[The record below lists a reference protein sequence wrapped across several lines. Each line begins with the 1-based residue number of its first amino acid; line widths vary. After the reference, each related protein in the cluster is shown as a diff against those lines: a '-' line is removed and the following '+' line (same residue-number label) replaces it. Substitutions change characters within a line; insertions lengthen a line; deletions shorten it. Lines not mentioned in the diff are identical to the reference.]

1 MKKIKNF
8 VIGGIENKVVN
19 LVIIS
24 ILIITILFMGV
35 AQVSLNKLRTLVSES
50 GAKQREA
57 ITGMTAGL
65 MEDVAEVS
73 LTRTTELESYIADQV
88 FTDLAQRVNLLK
100 DYAEMLLT
108 DPSANAMAPYER
120 PDAAKNG
127 EITAQLILAD
137 SLGGNISSELA
148 VKLGAVANMSEFMS
162 TLYKADEQT
171 NSCFIALPEGTFLVV
186 DDRSAT
192 KFDENGDL
200 ISYDPRTRP

>member
-57 ITGMTAGL
+57 ITGMTASL
-65 MEDVAEVS
+65 MEDVAEAS

-108 DPSANAMAPYER
+108 DPSANVMAPYEG
-120 PDAAKNG
+120 PDAAKDG
-127 EITAQLILAD
+127 EITAQLFLAD
-137 SLGGNISSELA
+137 SLNGNISSDLA

-162 TLYKADEQT
+162 TLYKAD
-171 NSCFIALPEGTFLVV
+171 
-186 DDRSAT
+186 
-192 KFDENGDL
+192 
-200 ISYDPRTRP
+200 